1 MLPLVHRIAAEASSK
16 GHFAFSGATVN
27 ARIPVPMP
35 CQPAFFFSLIEP
47 FEGCQSA
54 ELCEAIL
61 SEREENSKILEEIRR
76 KAVPTSH
83 NPELHITLFM
93 LSST

>member
-16 GHFAFSGATVN
+16 GHFAPSGAT
-27 ARIPVPMP
+27 ADALIPVPIS

-47 FEGCQSA
+47 FEGYQSA

-61 SEREENSKILEEIRR
+61 SGREENGKKLE
-76 KAVPTSH
+76 
-83 NPELHITLFM
+83 
-93 LSST
+93 